1 MSLFPRI
8 KQALAVLLLLIVVS
22 PLRADDG
29 MWLLALLKKYNAEEL
44 KRMGLKIPVDAI
56 SGEKDGALSEAVVAF
71 GSGCTGS
78 IISPEG
84 LVLTNYHCSYSA
96 IQQLNNPVRD
106 LSGRGYWAKNTG
118 EELPVSGLTVTIN
131 KKILDI
137 TGEVKR
143 QLSAAAAGGGVK
155 EALSAVTQKY
165 QQAYPQYKVL
175 TKAYK
180 NNSLFVLYLQQQYS
194 DVRLVGLA
202 PKSVA
207 KFGGETDNWMWPRH
221 SADFAFF
228 RVYADK
234 QGKPATFSPSNVP
247 LAAKT
252 YLHISTEGYRKG
264 DFAMSMGYPALSDR
278 NATSAQVWEK
288 VAVVNPPMIAA
299 RKLRLGILEE
309 EMAASK
315 TIAMLYAEKFATSAN
330 YYKNSVG
337 MNDWVARLGTIAKKQ
352 AFEQSWLNWVGT
364 GSGRSEEYRD
374 LLKNIRQGIEENAPY
389 KRALMYSSEGFTNSC
404 DMIGFV
410 NAFGKSF
417 RSFTEDVKKQPARRG
432 DLLRTLSMHYKGFDP
447 TVDKRVTRA
456 MMQLVLDSVPAPLR
470 PDIYEKKGL
479 RTREE
484 VDRYVEN
491 VFATSLFADS
501 ARLSAW
507 LKNPQTAI
515 DNDPGLELTE
525 SINAN
530 QMALMRQ
537 SSAGSAKLYRGLA
550 AYTTS
555 VAEYNG
561 NLYYP
566 DADKTLRL
574 SYGTVSDLQVD
585 GTTKPWQTTLS
596 GLMAKADNTNKDF
609 VLHPQLEAIGKQKDF
624 GRYGANGDMPVCFV
638 TNGDVTGG
646 NSGSPMLNGEGKL
659 IGLVFDCNWESMTRE
674 FNYEKDLHR
683 VICTDIRYVLL
694 LTEMF
699 SGSQRLTS
707 EILKT
712 NKLL

>member
-1 MSLFPRI
+1 
-8 KQALAVLLLLIVVS
+8 
-22 PLRADDG
+22 

-44 KRMGLKIPVDAI
+44 KRMGLKIPIDAI

-78 IISPEG
+78 IISSEG
-84 LVLTNYHCSYSA
+84 LVLTNYHCSYGA

-106 LSGRGYWAKNTG
+106 LSNKGFWANSAG
-118 EELPVSGLTVTIN
+118 EELPVGGLTVTIN

-137 TGEVKR
+137 TDEVKR
-143 QLSAAAAGGGVK
+143 QLSTAAPAGGVK
-155 EALSAVTQKY
+155 EALSAVTKKY
-165 QQAYPQYKVL
+165 QKAYPQYKVL

-180 NNSLFVLYLQQQYS
+180 NNSLFVLYLQEQYS

-234 QGKPATFSPSNVP
+234 QGKPAAFSPSNVP

-252 YLHISTEGYRKG
+252 YLHISTDGYKKG
-264 DFAMSMGYPALSDR
+264 DFAMSMGYPAMSDR

-315 TIAMLYAEKFATSAN
+315 TIAMLYAEKLATSAN

-352 AFEQSWLNWVGT
+352 AFEQSWLNWAGT
-364 GSGRSEEYRD
+364 GSGRPEEYRD
-374 LLKNIRQGIEENAPY
+374 LLNNIRQVIEENAPY

-417 RSFTEDVKKQPARRG
+417 QSFTEDVKKQPARRG

-447 TVDKRVTRA
+447 AVDKRVTRA
-456 MMQLVLDSVPAPLR
+456 MMQLVLDSVPASLR

-479 RTREE
+479 HTREA
-484 VDRYVEN
+484 VDRYVEEM
-491 VFATSLFADS
+491 FATSLFADS

-530 QMALMRQ
+530 QLALMRK
-537 SSAGSAKLYRGLA
+537 SGANGGKINRALT
-550 AYTTS
+550 AYGAS

-574 SYGTVSDLQVD
+574 SYGTVADLQVD
-585 GTTKPWQTTLS
+585 GATKPWQTTLS
-596 GLMAKADNTNKDF
+596 GLMAKADNTKKDF
-609 VLHPQLEAIGKQKDF
+609 VLHPQLEAIAKQKDF

-694 LTEMF
+694 LTEKF

-707 EILKT
+707 EIFKD
-712 NKLL
+712 NKVI